1 MMSGTNTTT
10 VKFLRTG
17 YEEQLEA
24 VTRTGNS
31 YSAIVY
37 TTPQPRTDEPYTD
50 QNHIKEAILRTTT
63 PSEARKPYRK
73 LDQDKDFW
81 IFTLGHQELRNQTH
95 KNPEAEWQTEVLN
108 RLFGF
113 FGSLTKPIG
122 QALEKASP

>member
-1 MMSGTNTTT
+1 MSGTNTTT

-37 TTPQPRTDEPYTD
+37 TTLQPRTDEPYTD

-113 FGSLTKPIG
+113 FGSLTKPID